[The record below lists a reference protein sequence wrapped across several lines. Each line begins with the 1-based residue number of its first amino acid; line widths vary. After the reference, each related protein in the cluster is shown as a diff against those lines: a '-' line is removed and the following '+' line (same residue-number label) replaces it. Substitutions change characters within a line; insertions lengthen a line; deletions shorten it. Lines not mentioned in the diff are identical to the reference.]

1 MNNEIW
7 KDIEGYEGLYQVS
20 NKGRVKS
27 FHSGEGKIMKPGT
40 HPLGYKSV
48 TLFKD
53 KKGKVAKVHRLVAQA
68 FIPNPE
74 NLPVINHK
82 DENPS
87 NNNVENLEWC
97 TQKYNLNYG
106 TCQERKEKTRA
117 ENKVRKELGWLAKFD
132 LLTNE
137 IVDVFKD
144 EFDAAQEQAKCED
157 DVPELLHE
165 IMGIVEGYVNPR
177 RYDYFY
183 MGC

>member
-1 MNNEIW
+1 MSNEIW

-27 FHSGEGKIMKPGT
+27 FHGKGRIMKPGT
-40 HPLGYKSV
+40 HPLGYKV
-48 TLFKD
+48 VPLTKD
-53 KKGKVAKVHRLVAQA
+53 GETNTKQVHRLVAQA

-106 TCQERKEKTRA
+106 TCQERKKKTRA
-117 ENKVRKELGWLAKFD
+117 ENKVRKERGWLAKFD
-132 LLTNE
+132 LLTYE
-137 IVDVFKD
+137 IVDVFKN
-144 EFDAAQEQAKCED
+144 EFEAAQEQAKCKD

-183 MGC
+183 TGC

>member
-7 KDIEGYEGLYQVS
+7 KDIEGYEGLYQIS

-27 FHSGEGKIMKPGT
+27 FHGKGRIMKLGT
-40 HPLGYKSV
+40 HPLGYKLA
-48 TLFKD
+48 TLTKD
-53 KKGKVAKVHRLVAQA
+53 GEQNTKQVHRLVAQA

-87 NNNVENLEWC
+87 NNNVKNLEWC

-117 ENKVRKELGWLAKFD
+117 ENKARKELGWLAKFD

-165 IMGIVEGYVNPR
+165 IIGIVEGYVNPR